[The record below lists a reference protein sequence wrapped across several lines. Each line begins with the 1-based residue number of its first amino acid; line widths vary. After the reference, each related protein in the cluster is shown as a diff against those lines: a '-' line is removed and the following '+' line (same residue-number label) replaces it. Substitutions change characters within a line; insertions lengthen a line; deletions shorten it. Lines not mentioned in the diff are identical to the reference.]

1 MTYEEFLLSKVPE
14 AVKSGMH
21 VTDSDVHPLLKPHQ
35 HDIVRWAVMGGRR
48 AIFAS
53 FGLGKTMMQLEALRL
68 IKREKGGK
76 ALVVCPLGVR
86 QEFKIDAAKLGISVE
101 YVRTDAVC

>member
-21 VTDSDVHPLLKPHQ
+21 VTDSDIHPLLKPHQ
-35 HDIVRWAVMGGRR
+35 RDIVRWAVMGGKR

-53 FGLGKTMMQLEALRL
+53 FGLGKTMMQLESLRL
-68 IKREKGGK
+68 IR
-76 ALVVCPLGVR
+76 
-86 QEFKIDAAKLGISVE
+86 
-101 YVRTDAVC
+101 